1 MNLKKTIGRIAKD
14 KLIGEATSKIIPMD
28 GDKPKLS
35 GKAKLAGVL
44 AAIAAI
50 AGALSQY
57 LGG

>member
-1 MNLKKTIGRIAKD
+1 MDLKKTVGRIVKNE
-14 KLIGEATSKIIPMD
+14 LIGGATNKILPME

-35 GKAKLAGVL
+35 GKAKLAGIL

-57 LGG
+57 LSG